1 MSNDFP
7 KYYVDE
13 EDNSNQLTTVE
24 AQYYDNTSQLM
35 PIEEE
40 TAPLPTVAEQRQILA
55 ECDDL
60 TPESQSML
68 SSLMEMNRVA
78 EVLNQLRS
86 TETQE
91 MRRTV
96 ITHWAEAFIDA
107 RVRNNMVAENL
118 KRALLDK
125 LLRNVDNLDLDTAA
139 RILNDLHDVTN
150 VDMSA
155 AMSMINGGSAIGS
168 NTSGGLNVTINNGGE
183 GTSFTTNTLNTQPVQ
198 INQLKE
204 AQELNNLMK
213 GWSTVQL
220 PKKKQE

>member
-13 EDNSNQLTTVE
+13 DENTNRVVE
-24 AQYYDNTSQLM
+24 AQYYDNTSQLI
-35 PIEEE
+35 PLEEA
-40 TAPLPTVAEQRQILA
+40 TPLPTITEQKSIVANCE
-55 ECDDL
+55 DL
-60 TPESQSML
+60 GEESKNML
-68 SSLMEMNRVA
+68 SSLIEMNKVA
-78 EVLNQLRS
+78 EVLNQIRS

-96 ITHWAEAFIDA
+96 LTHWAEAFIDA
-107 RVRNNMVAENL
+107 RVRNNMVAEDL
-118 KRALLDK
+118 KRALLNK
-125 LLRNVDNLDLDTAA
+125 LLMNIDNLDLDTAA

-150 VDMSA
+150 VDASSA
-155 AMSMINGGSAIGS
+155 MAMINGGPMNGS
-168 NTSGGLNVTINNGGE
+168 NAGSGINLTINNGGE

-204 AQELNNLMK
+204 AHELNNLMK
-213 GWSTVQL
+213 GWGTVQL